1 MGVSELWPLLK
12 VVGITQVWSGLE
24 GTHAQVVK
32 EVDNKSIAIDLSA
45 WIVQATCQPNLA
57 EAFSDP
63 ASQAL
68 IVSFNRVSHKF
79 TARRCLLGAQRSKTS
94 EFETVQPIS
103 NAMFKVSKLSGL
115 TSGCKLS

>member
-1 MGVSELWPLLK
+1 MGVSELWSLLK
-12 VVGITQVWSGLE
+12 AVGITQLSSGLE

-32 EVDNKSIAIDLSA
+32 EVDDKSIAIDLSA

-68 IVSFNRVSHKF
+68 VVSFNRVSHKL
-79 TARRCLLGAQRSKTS
+79 TARRCLLDCNNLDNSAYVAIQQCDVQAFSIDYRS
-94 EFETVQPIS
+94 
-103 NAMFKVSKLSGL
+103 
-115 TSGCKLS
+115 

>member
-12 VVGITQVWSGLE
+12 AVGITQVWSGLE
-24 GTHAQVVK
+24 KTHAQVVK

-68 IVSFNRVSHKF
+68 IVSFNRVSHHF
-79 TARRCLLGAQRSKTS
+79 TARRCLLGCTEKQNLKIS
-94 EFETVQPIS
+94 TV
-103 NAMFKVSKLSGL
+103 
-115 TSGCKLS
+115 

>member
-12 VVGITQVWSGLE
+12 AVGITQVWSGLE
-24 GTHAQVVK
+24 GFHAQVVK

-79 TARRCLLGAQRSKTS
+79 HSSALSAWLHTEAKPQNLKLCST
-94 EFETVQPIS
+94 
-103 NAMFKVSKLSGL
+103 AMFKLFKLSGL
-115 TSGCKLS
+115 TSGRELS